1 MATVLSKRCD
11 RDTIGNAMAY
21 VNRMN
26 GELSA
31 LLMTLA
37 TNRDESLK
45 STQAYIDFKVENQ
58 DINI

>member
-1 MATVLSKRCD
+1 MATVLARRCD
-11 RDTIGNAMAY
+11 RDTIGNAMTYAK
-21 VNRMN
+21 RMN

>member
-1 MATVLSKRCD
+1 MATILAQRCD
-11 RDTIGNAMAY
+11 RATIGNAVTY

-31 LLMTLA
+31 LLITIA

>member
-1 MATVLSKRCD
+1 MTYAK
-11 RDTIGNAMAY
+11 
-21 VNRMN
+21 RMN

>member
-1 MATVLSKRCD
+1 MATILAQRCD
-11 RDTIGNAMAY
+11 RDTIGNAVTYAK
-21 VNRMN
+21 RMN
-26 GELSA
+26 GELAA
-31 LLMTLA
+31 LLITIA